1 MGLTREGFVCGNIF
15 CGEGAG
21 GIVGA
26 RAGDGARERRRE
38 AVCSFEL
45 LIVF

>member
-1 MGLTREGFVCGNIF
+1 MGLTRKGFVCGNVF
-15 CGEGAG
+15 YGEGAG
-21 GIVGA
+21 GIVED

-45 LIVF
+45 LSLL